1 MRRINEKNRNIKQ
14 LNLDL
19 LLLTEFIV
27 ENTKILNQ
35 YSSDW
40 QRLLKINLG
49 SFTTKNIIFE
59 REVE

>member
-40 QRLLKINLG
+40 
-49 SFTTKNIIFE
+49 
-59 REVE
+59 